1 MRLFKRRSQAEYYH
15 QLQLFAQQQ
24 KLKHLGSRSYYFDMK
39 AIVEWSQITNYTYVQ
54 DYVYRPLEKHL
65 RPCFFWQ
72 DSPAGTFFEPLALR
86 ILFSKAKNL
95 YWFWELVSY
104 GLRYMRFD
112 KSRVFQAAHALKALK
127 CVEAS
132 HDLDY
137 TREVLLQKGGYRFY
151 DHIVRGVFLLDRNRR
166 KVVINPIYLARG
178 ATKIPALQVARL

>member
-39 AIVEWSQITNYTYVQ
+39 PIVECSQITNYTYVQ

-65 RPCFFWQ
+65 RPRFFWQ
-72 DSPAGTFFEPLALR
+72 DSPAGAFFEPLALR

-112 KSRVFQAAHALKALK
+112 KSCVFKAEHALKALK
-127 CVEAS
+127 CLEESQNTAS
-132 HDLDY
+132 I
-137 TREVLLQKGGYRFY
+137 RAVLVQKGGYRFY
-151 DHIVRGVFLLDRNRR
+151 DHIVRGVFLLDRSRR
-166 KVVINPIYLARG
+166 KVVINPIYLERG
-178 ATKIPALQVARL
+178 ATKIPALQVVRL